1 MAKRDYYE
9 VLGVSESAPQEEV
22 KKAYRKLALKYHPD
36 KNKGDKPSEEKF
48 KEASEAYHVLSDKE
62 RKQNYDQFGHAAF
75 EGGAGGGG
83 EGFANFDFTS
93 TFSDIFGSDIF
104 DDFFGEFGGSSRSGR
119 RRQSE
124 NRGADLRYDLT
135 VLLEEAYSGKKQEIK
150 FSSTEKCDRC
160 NSQGSEP
167 GSKPTECSVCEGQG
181 RVRSNQGFF
190 TVQQTCPQ
198 CSGTGEQISNP
209 CKSCKGLGKKQTY
222 KKLSVT
228 IPKGVDDGTRI
239 RLSGK
244 GEAGTKGSS
253 NGDLYIFINVNS
265 HNIFKRSDE
274 NLFFEF
280 PISITDAALGTTL
293 EVPTIGGG
301 KAKIKIPAGTQNGK
315 QFRLKGKG
323 MPVVRGKVYGD
334 LSIRIITEVPISL
347 SKEQKELLEKFRTLE
362 NAKTNPNIGNFFEK
376 AKNFWKN

>member
-9 VLGVSESAPQEEV
+9 VLGVNSSTPQEEI

-36 KNKGDKPSEEKF
+36 KNKGDKASEEKF
-48 KEASEAYHVLSDKE
+48 KEAGEAYHVLSDKE
-62 RKQNYDQFGHAAF
+62 RRQNYDQFGHAAF
-75 EGGAGGGG
+75 DGAGGRG
-83 EGFANFDFTS
+83 GFANFDFTNA
-93 TFSDIFGSDIF
+93 FSDIFGSDIF
-104 DDFFGEFGGSSRSGR
+104 DDFFDGFGGGRRSGK

-135 VLLEEAYSGKKQEIK
+135 ISLEDAYSGKKQEIK
-150 FSSTEKCDRC
+150 YSSSEKCDRC

-167 GSKPTECSVCEGQG
+167 GSSPSECSVCGG
-181 RVRSNQGFF
+181 HGKVRSSQGFF

-198 CSGTGEQISNP
+198 CRGTGEEISNP
-209 CKSCKGLGKKQTY
+209 CKSCKGLGKKQAY

-239 RLSGK
+239 RLSAK
-244 GEAGTKGSS
+244 GEAGIKGSS

-265 HNIFKRSDE
+265 HDIFKRSEE

-280 PISITDAALGTTL
+280 PISIADAALGTVV
-293 EVPTIGGG
+293 EVPTISGG
-301 KAKIKIPAGTQNGK
+301 KAKVKIPAGTQADK
-315 QFRLKGKG
+315 QFRLRDKG
-323 MPVVRGKVYGD
+323 MPIMRSKDYGD
-334 LSIRIITEVPISL
+334 LYIRVITEVPISL
-347 SKEQKELLEKFRTLE
+347 NKEQKELLEKFRTLE
-362 NAKTNPNIGNFFEK
+362 NSKTTPNIRNFFEK